1 MPRKGLAIMAIV
13 TIPAVNGGPLRQFV
27 RDFALSFSFCTALAA
42 VLTALFWGL

>member
-1 MPRKGLAIMAIV
+1 MALV
-13 TIPAVNGGPLRQFV
+13 TLPAVNGGTLRQFA

>member
-1 MPRKGLAIMAIV
+1 
-13 TIPAVNGGPLRQFV
+13 V